1 MKAVEDA
8 LQYIKMYE
16 ADVSAKTAKEYLKIF
31 EEQVIRLQSKV
42 WSNNHSAPKTKKYFL
57 KNSTIGNW
65 LVF

>member
-1 MKAVEDA
+1 MNCN
-8 LQYIKMYE
+8 QNIKIYE
-16 ADVSAKTAKEYLKIF
+16 AGASAKTGKGWLKIF